1 MDDLNDFARDL
12 NTIQI
17 RLSEENSKRKQ
28 DDQDIIDL
36 LNDVCYKMSLK
47 FKWK

>member
-47 FKWK
+47 FK

>member
-12 NTIQI
+12 NTIQM

-47 FKWK
+47 FK

>member
-12 NTIQI
+12 NTIQM

-28 DDQDIIDL
+28 DDQDIIDS